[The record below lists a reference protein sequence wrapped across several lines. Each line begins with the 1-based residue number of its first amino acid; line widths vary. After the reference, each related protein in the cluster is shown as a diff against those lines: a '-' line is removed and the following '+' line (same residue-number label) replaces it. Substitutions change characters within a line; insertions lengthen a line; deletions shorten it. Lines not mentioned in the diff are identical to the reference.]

1 MTIVLTNDDG
11 YQSDGLAAARDALVG
26 SGLRVVTV
34 APDGPRSGGS
44 RGATFRRPV
53 RIDRVGGDDLN
64 PIYACDGT
72 PVDCIRVALMSDLV
86 LDVKV
91 VISGINEGANLG
103 DDTTYSSTAGAAI
116 EGALLGV
123 GSIAISQQSR
133 DGRFRL
139 VDRTDYDWSTAGGV
153 IAALARES
161 LDRPLPPRT
170 IVNVNVPGR
179 RPDASAVVTK
189 LGQRAYRRGGLE
201 MAHTELGHGFYSFHV
216 NKDTDPPYD
225 AAPGTDFRA
234 LAEGRV
240 SLTPLSFAWGE
251 KEAFREVAGWVSS
264 AAANLDAAFGW
275 KPLADLP

>member
-11 YQSDGLAAARDALVG
+11 YQSDGLAAARDALVEA
-26 SGLRVVTV
+26 GLRVVTV

-53 RIDRVGGDDLN
+53 RIDRAGGDDVS

-86 LDVKV
+86 LDVQV

-123 GSIAISQQSR
+123 GSIAVSQQSR
-133 DGRFRL
+133 DRRFRL
-139 VDRTDYDWSTAGGV
+139 VDRTDYDWTAS
-153 IAALARES
+153 ALVVATLAQEV
-161 LDRPLPPRT
+161 LQNPLPPRT
-170 IVNVNVPGR
+170 MVNVNVPG
-179 RPDASAVVTK
+179 SAPEAPTLVTH

-201 MAHTELGHGFYSFHV
+201 MGHTELGHGFYSFHV
-216 NKDTDPPYD
+216 NEDVDPPFH
-225 AAPGTDFRA
+225 AAPGTDFAA
-234 LAEGRV
+234 LAAGAV
-240 SLTPLSFAWGE
+240 SITPLSFAWGD
-251 KEAFREVAGWVSS
+251 KQPFHEVRSWADD
-264 AAANLDAAFGW
+264 AAAILDGR
-275 KPLADLP
+275 LGI